1 MVKKLMIRASAFAAA
16 LIICMSCF
24 ITAGAYTT
32 TFYFVDDYYL
42 SDNVY
47 FYDESKRFSEEEK
60 TQIKAM
66 LETTADKIGFNVGVF
81 ASGKSRSDST
91 VEAIAIDGSRRI
103 FDKDGTGTVFLFI
116 DLDGKV
122 NAYDVLASYHDA
134 FLYYT
139 DSDFGDRSKAILK
152 KMQTYFPK
160 GGSKIVTSSIIKGL
174 QEFCNQLIYYKNEGP
189 EPGSFYEN
197 DVSFKVVTDKGVE
210 MRSKGD
216 FTIEKN
222 GEIAQSSFHPYRYWY
237 FGLAA
242 GVAVALLVA
251 TTVSAA
257 VKKHYK
263 FKSSTSASVY
273 TSTNNVYIRDQQDIF
288 LGTTVSKVR
297 IQSSSGHGG
306 HGGFGGGHGGGGFSG
321 SHR

>member
-1 MVKKLMIRASAFAAA
+1 MVKKLMIRASALAAA

-32 TFYFVDDYYL
+32 TFYFVEDYYL

-47 FYDESKRFSEEEK
+47 FYDESGRFSDEEK
-60 TQIKAM
+60 AQIKSM
-66 LETTADKIGFNVGVF
+66 LETTADKIGFNVGLF
-81 ASGKSRSDST
+81 ASGKSRNDGT
-91 VEAIAIDGSRRI
+91 VEAIAIDGARRI
-103 FDKDGTGTVFLFI
+103 FNTDGTGTVFLFI
-116 DLDGKV
+116 DLDGKT

-139 DSDFGDRSKAILK
+139 DSGFKDRSKAILK

-174 QEFCNQLIYYKNEGP
+174 KEFCNQLIYYKKEGP

-197 DVSFKVVTDKGVE
+197 DIDFKVVTDKGVE
-210 MRSKGD
+210 LRKRGE
-216 FTIEKN
+216 FTLERN
-222 GEIAQSSFHPYRYWY
+222 GEIVQSSFRPYRYWY

-242 GVAVALLVA
+242 GIGVALFVIA
-251 TTVSAA
+251 IVSASI
-257 VKKHYK
+257 KKHYK

-273 TSTNNVYIRDQQDIF
+273 TSENNVYIRDQQDVF

-297 IQSSSGHGG
+297 IQSSSGGHGG
-306 HGGFGGGHGGGGFSG
+306 GGFGGGHGGGGFSG